1 MTRHGGRLT
10 RLALRLGLLLA
21 GVSGAWIAYDA
32 VTGDAAYAADPAP
45 AGTVTRTV
53 DLLRAVPSPVLRTT
67 PTDRSD
73 RSAVAVPP
81 TRTDGPTPDPPPPAA
96 STRPAP
102 APLTRP
108 DHAARGTS
116 PQRRPGAAPTRPA
129 PRSGRATTSP
139 SPTGEPIRVR
149 PAEPASARLHA
160 VSGQVVKQVA
170 TGLRPVTRPVSSGPL
185 RPVAAGLRPVTTPV
199 VDGLGPV
206 LNPVW
211 RGLGPVWRGLGPVW
225 RGLGPV
231 WRGLGPVL
239 RPLDPVLEPL
249 DPVRE
254 ILQPS
259 TGAPAPPPI
268 PGPGLLPTEVG
279 TPPDSPRGTP
289 PGHATAA
296 APPLEVAGRTP
307 STAAAT
313 PQPAATVRHWSP
325 HAGGG
330 GHRHPGNPLRSN
342 AGHLPLALVSAWSS
356 AGSPGASHSV
366 AANASAGGWTP
377 RVVMGRPCR
386 SARPDGLSS
395 RSPRPGTRPA

>member
-21 GVSGAWIAYDA
+21 GVSGTWIAYDA

-53 DLLRAVPSPVLRTT
+53 DLLRATSSPVLGTT

-81 TRTDGPTPDPPPPAA
+81 TGTDGPTPDPPPPAA

-102 APLTRP
+102 APSTRP
-108 DHAARGTS
+108 DHAPRGTS

-149 PAEPASARLHA
+149 PAEPASAGLHA
-160 VSGQVVKQVA
+160 VTGQVVKQVA
-170 TGLRPVTRPVSSGPL
+170 TGLRPVTRPVSSGLL

-211 RGLGPVWRGLGPVW
+211 RGLGPVL
-225 RGLGPV
+225 L
-231 WRGLGPVL
+231 
-239 RPLDPVLEPL
+239 PLDPVLEPL

-259 TGAPAPPPI
+259 TGAPAPRPI
-268 PGPGLLPTEVG
+268 PGPGGLPTEVG
-279 TPPDSPRGTP
+279 TPPDSPTGPP

-330 GHRHPGNPLRSN
+330 GHRHPGNPLRSD
-342 AGHLPLALVSAWSS
+342 AGHLPLALVSDWSS

-366 AANASAGGWTP
+366 AANASAGAWTP

-386 SARPDGLSS
+386 SARPEGLSS